1 MTLRRSF
8 FASVLAGFL
17 LGLSFHIAS
26 AQEPL
31 TVRTPATPLVMH
43 DPYFSVW
50 SFHDDLTGGPTR
62 HWTGTPQQMAGL
74 VRIDG
79 KTYRFMGGERGD
91 DGVPALKQLS
101 RTIWPTRTIYDFED
115 AGIHLTL
122 TFFTPALPQDLDVLS
137 RPVTYVGWDV
147 RSTDSQQHAVMIY
160 FDASAQLATNTGDDT
175 VVWGRERIGD
185 MQALRI
191 GTNTQPVLEKS
202 GDNLR
207 IDWGWL
213 YIAVPP
219 QQGLDMAATD
229 AGAREQFA
237 KNGALPQNDDLDMP
251 RQVKHG
257 LPLLAVR
264 FDLGS
269 VGSASVS
276 RHLMIAYDDR
286 FSIEYLNRR
295 LRAYWRRNGMTTA
308 EMLEKAE
315 ADESELRRKAEA
327 FDRELTSDLEK
338 EGGTHYAQLA
348 TLAYRQTIAAHKLVA
363 DVDGTPF
370 LFSKENFS
378 NGCIDTVDVTYPSSP
393 FFLLLNPKLLQAQL
407 EPMMQYAS
415 LPRWRWP
422 FAPHDLG
429 TYPLANGQVYGG
441 GERTEEDQMPVEES
455 GNLIIL
461 TNALAHAENSA
472 AFAQKYWPLL
482 TKWAEYLKEKGMDP
496 ENQLSTDDFAGHLPH
511 NTNLSIK
518 AIEALGSYA
527 QLAQM
532 LGKEQEAEQYHK
544 LAAQMAAKWK
554 DMALDGD
561 HYKLAF
567 DQPGSWSQKYNLVW
581 DSVLG
586 LHLFAPQIIEQETA
600 FYLKHQNSFG
610 LPLDNRK
617 TYTKLDWIVWTATM
631 SGSEKNFIALTDPLY
646 KYMTESPSRV
656 PLSDWFET
664 TDGTQVGFQA
674 RSVVG
679 GVYMKMLAD
688 PAMWKKWV
696 QAAGEAAP
704 SGANH

>member
-1 MTLRRSF
+1 MPFSRT
-8 FASVLAGFL
+8 V
-17 LGLSFHIAS
+17 LGLCAAILILFPAKKAAV
-26 AQEPL
+26 AQEP
-31 TVRTPATPLVMH
+31 VSARTPATPLVLH

-50 SFHDDLTGGPTR
+50 SFNDDLTDGPTR
-62 HWTGTPQQMAGL
+62 HWTGTSQQMSGL
-74 VRIDG
+74 MRIDG
-79 KTYRFMGGERGD
+79 KAFRFMGNDREL
-91 DGVPALKQLS
+91 PALKQIS
-101 RTIWPTRTIYDFED
+101 RAIWPTRTIYDFED

-122 TFFTPALPQDLDVLS
+122 TFFTPAIPQNLDILS
-137 RPVTYVGWDV
+137 RPVTYVSWDV
-147 RSTDSQQHAVMIY
+147 RSIDGQSHATSLY
-160 FDASAQLATNTGDDT
+160 FDASSQLATNDDNDT
-175 VVWGRERIGD
+175 VVWGRERVGD
-185 MQALRI
+185 MQALHV
-191 GTNTQPVLEKS
+191 GTNAQRELAKS

-213 YIAVPP
+213 YVAVPP
-219 QQGLDMAATD
+219 QQGIETAASS
-229 AGAREQFA
+229 AEARRQFA
-237 KNGALPQNDDLDMP
+237 QNGALPSSDDLDMP
-251 RQVKHG
+251 RPVKHG

-264 FDLGS
+264 FDLGN
-269 VGSASVS
+269 VGSAPVS
-276 RHLMIAYDDR
+276 RRILLAYDDR

-295 LRAYWRRNGMTTA
+295 LRAYWRRNGMTAA

-315 ADESELRRKAEA
+315 ADELSLRTQAEA
-327 FDRELTSDLEK
+327 FDKELVADLTR
-338 EGGTHYAQLA
+338 EGGEHYAQLA

-363 DVDGTPF
+363 DVDGTPM

-407 EPMMQYAS
+407 QPMLEYAS

-461 TNALAHAENSA
+461 VNALAHAEGSA
-472 AFAQKYWPLL
+472 AFAQHYWETLS
-482 TKWAEYLKEKGMDP
+482 KWAEYLKEKGMDP

-532 LGKEQEAEQYHK
+532 LGKKEEAAEYRK
-544 LAAQMAAKWK
+544 LAEQMAAKWK
-554 DMALDGD
+554 GMALDGD
-561 HYKLAF
+561 HYMLAF
-567 DQPGSWSQKYNLVW
+567 DQAGSWSQKYNLVW
-581 DSVLG
+581 DRVLG
-586 LHLFAPQIIEQETA
+586 LHLFSPKIVDQEMA
-600 FYLKHQNSFG
+600 FYLKHQNAFG

-617 TYTKLDWIVWTATM
+617 TYTKLDWIVWTATL
-631 SGSEKNFIALTDPLY
+631 SDKQSDFVALTDPLY
-646 KYMTESPSRV
+646 KFMIASPTRV

-664 TDGTQVGFQA
+664 TDGRQVGFQA

-688 PAMWKKWV
+688 PAMWKKW
-696 QAAGEAAP
+696 AAK
-704 SGANH
+704 

>member
-1 MTLRRSF
+1 MPFSRT
-8 FASVLAGFL
+8 V
-17 LGLSFHIAS
+17 LGLCAAILISFPAKKAAV
-26 AQEPL
+26 AQEP
-31 TVRTPATPLVMH
+31 VSARTPATPLVLH

-50 SFHDDLTGGPTR
+50 SFNDDLTDGPTR
-62 HWTGTPQQMAGL
+62 HWTGTSQQMSGL

-79 KTYRFMGGERGD
+79 KAFRFMGNDREL
-91 DGVPALKQLS
+91 PALKQIS
-101 RTIWPTRTIYDFED
+101 RAIWPTRTIYDFED

-122 TFFTPALPQDLDVLS
+122 TFFTPAIPQDLDILS
-137 RPVTYVGWDV
+137 RPVTYVSWDV
-147 RSTDSQQHAVMIY
+147 RSIDGQSHATSLY
-160 FDASAQLATNTGDDT
+160 FDASSQLATNDDNDT
-175 VVWGRERIGD
+175 VVWGRERVGD
-185 MQALRI
+185 MQALHV
-191 GTNTQPVLEKS
+191 GTNAQQELAKS

-213 YIAVPP
+213 YVAVPP
-219 QQGLDMAATD
+219 QQGIETAASSEE
-229 AGAREQFA
+229 ARRQFA
-237 KNGALPQNDDLDMP
+237 QNGALPSSDDLDMP
-251 RQVKHG
+251 RPVKHG

-264 FDLGS
+264 FDLGN
-269 VGSASVS
+269 VGSAPVS
-276 RHLMIAYDDR
+276 RRILLAYDDR

-315 ADESELRRKAEA
+315 AEEPSLRTQAEA
-327 FDRELTSDLEK
+327 FDKELVADLTR
-338 EGGTHYAQLA
+338 EGGEHYAQLA

-363 DVDGTPF
+363 DVDGTPM

-407 EPMMQYAS
+407 QPMLEYAS

-461 TNALAHAENSA
+461 VNALAHAEGSA
-472 AFAQKYWPLL
+472 TFAQQYWETLS
-482 TKWAEYLKEKGMDP
+482 KWAEYLKEKGMDP

-532 LGKEQEAEQYHK
+532 LGKKEEAAQYRK
-544 LAAQMAAKWK
+544 LAEQMAAKWK
-554 DMALDGD
+554 GMALDGD

-567 DQPGSWSQKYNLVW
+567 DQSGSWSQKYNLVW
-581 DSVLG
+581 DRVLG
-586 LHLFAPQIIEQETA
+586 LHLFSPEIVDQETA
-600 FYLKHQNSFG
+600 FYLKHQNAFG

-617 TYTKLDWIVWTATM
+617 TYTKLDWIVWTATL
-631 SGSEKNFIALTDPLY
+631 SDKQSDFVALTDPLY
-646 KYMTESPSRV
+646 KFMIASPTRV

-664 TDGTQVGFQA
+664 TDGRQVGFQA

-688 PAMWKKWV
+688 PAMWKKWTAKS
-696 QAAGEAAP
+696 Q
-704 SGANH
+704 

>member
-1 MTLRRSF
+1 
-8 FASVLAGFL
+8 VL
-17 LGLSFHIAS
+17 
-26 AQEPL
+26 
-31 TVRTPATPLVMH
+31 H

-50 SFHDDLTGGPTR
+50 SFNDELTDGPTR
-62 HWTGTPQQMAGL
+62 HWTGTSQQMSGL

-79 KTYRFMGGERGD
+79 KAFRFMGNDREL
-91 DGVPALKQLS
+91 PALKQIS
-101 RTIWPTRTIYDFED
+101 RAIWPTRTIYDFED

-122 TFFTPALPQDLDVLS
+122 TFFTPAIPQDLDILS
-137 RPVTYVGWDV
+137 RPVTYVSWDV
-147 RSTDSQQHAVMIY
+147 RSIDGQSHATSLY
-160 FDASAQLATNTGDDT
+160 FDASSQLATNDDNDT
-175 VVWGRERIGD
+175 VVWGRERVGD
-185 MQALRI
+185 MQALHV
-191 GTNTQPVLEKS
+191 GTNAQRELAKS

-213 YIAVPP
+213 YVAVPP
-219 QQGLDMAATD
+219 QQGIETAASS
-229 AGAREQFA
+229 AEARRQFA
-237 KNGALPQNDDLDMP
+237 QNGALPSSDDLDMP
-251 RQVKHG
+251 RPVKHG

-264 FDLGS
+264 FDLGN
-269 VGSASVS
+269 VGSAPVS
-276 RHLMIAYDDR
+276 RRILLAYDDR

-315 ADESELRRKAEA
+315 AEEPSLRTQAEA
-327 FDRELTSDLEK
+327 FDKELVTDLTR
-338 EGGTHYAQLA
+338 EGGEHYAQLA

-363 DVDGTPF
+363 DVDGTPM

-407 EPMMQYAS
+407 QPMMVYAS

-461 TNALAHAENSA
+461 VNALAHAEGSA
-472 AFAQKYWPLL
+472 AFAQHYWETLS
-482 TKWAEYLKEKGMDP
+482 KWAEYLKEKGMDP

-532 LGKEQEAEQYHK
+532 LGKKEEAAEYRK
-544 LAAQMAAKWK
+544 LAEQMAAKWK
-554 DMALDGD
+554 GMALDGD

-567 DQPGSWSQKYNLVW
+567 DQSGSWSQKYNLVW
-581 DSVLG
+581 DRVLG
-586 LHLFAPQIIEQETA
+586 LHLFSPKIVDQEMA
-600 FYLKHQNSFG
+600 FYLKHQNAFG

-617 TYTKLDWIVWTATM
+617 TYTKLDWIVWTATL
-631 SGSEKNFIALTDPLY
+631 SDKQSDFVALTDPLY
-646 KYMTESPSRV
+646 KFMIASPTRV

-664 TDGTQVGFQA
+664 TDGRQVGFQA

-688 PAMWKKWV
+688 PAMWKKW
-696 QAAGEAAP
+696 AAK
-704 SGANH
+704 

>member
-1 MTLRRSF
+1 LPFSRT
-8 FASVLAGFL
+8 V
-17 LGLSFHIAS
+17 LGLCAAILILFPAKKAAV
-26 AQEPL
+26 AQEP
-31 TVRTPATPLVMH
+31 VSARTPATPLVLH

-50 SFHDDLTGGPTR
+50 SFNDDLTDGPTR
-62 HWTGTPQQMAGL
+62 HWTGTSQQMSGL
-74 VRIDG
+74 MRIDG
-79 KTYRFMGGERGD
+79 KAFRFMGNDREL
-91 DGVPALKQLS
+91 PALKQIS
-101 RTIWPTRTIYDFED
+101 RAIWPTRTIYDFED

-122 TFFTPALPQDLDVLS
+122 TFFTPAIPQNLDILS
-137 RPVTYVGWDV
+137 RPVTYVSWDV
-147 RSTDSQQHAVMIY
+147 RSIDGQSHATSLY
-160 FDASAQLATNTGDDT
+160 FDASSQLATNDDNDT
-175 VVWGRERIGD
+175 VVWGRERVGD
-185 MQALRI
+185 MQALHV
-191 GTNTQPVLEKS
+191 GTNAQRELAKS

-213 YIAVPP
+213 YVAVPP
-219 QQGLDMAATD
+219 QQGIETAASS
-229 AGAREQFA
+229 AEARRQFA
-237 KNGALPQNDDLDMP
+237 QNGALPSSDDLDMP
-251 RQVKHG
+251 RPVKHG

-264 FDLGS
+264 FDLGN
-269 VGSASVS
+269 VGSAPVS
-276 RHLMIAYDDR
+276 RRILLAYDDR

-295 LRAYWRRNGMTTA
+295 LRAYWRRNGMTAA

-315 ADESELRRKAEA
+315 ADELSLRTQAEA
-327 FDRELTSDLEK
+327 FDKELVADLTR
-338 EGGTHYAQLA
+338 EGGEHYAQLA

-363 DVDGTPF
+363 DVDGTPM

-407 EPMMQYAS
+407 QPMLEYAS

-461 TNALAHAENSA
+461 VNALAHAEGSA
-472 AFAQKYWPLL
+472 AFAQHYWETLS
-482 TKWAEYLKEKGMDP
+482 KWAEYLKEKGMDP

-532 LGKEQEAEQYHK
+532 LGKKEEAAEYRK
-544 LAAQMAAKWK
+544 LAEQMAAKWK
-554 DMALDGD
+554 GMALDGD
-561 HYKLAF
+561 HYMLAF
-567 DQPGSWSQKYNLVW
+567 DQAGSWSQKYNLVW
-581 DSVLG
+581 DRVLG
-586 LHLFAPQIIEQETA
+586 LHLFSPKIVDQEMA
-600 FYLKHQNSFG
+600 FYLKHQNAFG

-617 TYTKLDWIVWTATM
+617 TYTKLDWIVWTATL
-631 SGSEKNFIALTDPLY
+631 SDKQSDFVALTDPLY
-646 KYMTESPSRV
+646 KFMIASPTRV

-664 TDGTQVGFQA
+664 TDGRQVGFQA

-688 PAMWKKWV
+688 PAMWKKW
-696 QAAGEAAP
+696 AAK
-704 SGANH
+704 

>member
-1 MTLRRSF
+1 MPIFDSLPGALRSF
-8 FASVLAGFL
+8 SVFL
-17 LGLSFHIAS
+17 LLLVAVTCAR
-26 AQEPL
+26 AQAPV
-31 TVRTPATPLVMH
+31 TARTPATPLVLH
-43 DPYFSVW
+43 DPYFSLW
-50 SFHDDLTGGPTR
+50 SFDDDLTAGSTR
-62 HWTGTPQQMAGL
+62 HWTGTRQQMTGL

-79 KTYRFMGGERGD
+79 KTYRFLGD
-91 DGVPALKQLS
+91 DRDIPALKQVS

-137 RPVTYVGWDV
+137 RPATYVSWDV
-147 RSTDSQQHAVMIY
+147 RSTDSQPHATSLY
-160 FDASAQLATNTGDDT
+160 FDASSQLATNTDDDT

-185 MQALRI
+185 MQALRV
-191 GTNTQPVLEKS
+191 GTNAQAVLAKS

-207 IDWGWL
+207 IDWGWF
-213 YIAVPP
+213 YVAVPP
-219 QQGLDMAATD
+219 QPGTDTAASD
-229 AGAREQFA
+229 YMAREQFA
-237 KNGALPQNDDLDMP
+237 KDGSLPTSDDLDMP
-251 RQVKHG
+251 RAVKHA

-269 VGSASVS
+269 VTSTPVS
-276 RHLMIAYDDR
+276 RRVLLAYDDR
-286 FSIEYLNRR
+286 FAIEYLNRR

-315 ADESELRRKAEA
+315 AEESSLRSKADA
-327 FDRELTSDLEK
+327 FDKELVADLEH
-338 EGGTHYAQLA
+338 EGGSHYAQLA
-348 TLAYRQTIAAHKLVA
+348 TLAYRQTIAAHKLVV
-363 DVDGTPF
+363 DVDGTPM

-378 NGCIDTVDVTYPSSP
+378 NGCIDTVDVTYPSAP
-393 FFLLLNPKLLQAQL
+393 FFLLLNPRLLQAQL
-407 EPMMQYAS
+407 EPMFAYAS
-415 LPRWRWP
+415 LARWRWP

-461 TNALAHAENSA
+461 TNALAHAENSGD
-472 AFAQKYWPLL
+472 FAQKYWPLL

-527 QLAQM
+527 QLADR
-532 LGKEQEAEQYHK
+532 LGKKQEATEYRK
-544 LAAQMAAKWK
+544 LAEQMAAKWK
-554 DMALDGD
+554 DMAIDGD

-567 DQPGSWSQKYNLVW
+567 DQSGSWSQKYNLVW
-581 DSVLG
+581 DRVLG
-586 LHLFAPQIIEQETA
+586 LHLFSPQIVDQELA
-600 FYLKHQNSFG
+600 FYLKHQNAFG

-617 TYTKLDWIVWTATM
+617 SYTKLDWIVWTATL
-631 SGSEKNFIALTDPLY
+631 SAKQSDFIALTDPLY
-646 KYMTESPSRV
+646 KFMTESPTRV

-664 TDGTQVGFQA
+664 TDGKQVGFQA

-679 GVYMKMLAD
+679 GVYMKMLAN
-688 PAMWKKWV
+688 PQMWTKW
-696 QAAGEAAP
+696 ADKAK
-704 SGANH
+704 

>member
-1 MTLRRSF
+1 MPFSRT
-8 FASVLAGFL
+8 V
-17 LGLSFHIAS
+17 LGLCAAILISFPAKKAAV
-26 AQEPL
+26 AQEP
-31 TVRTPATPLVMH
+31 VSARTPATPLVLH

-50 SFHDDLTGGPTR
+50 SFNDELTDGPTR
-62 HWTGTPQQMAGL
+62 HWTGTSQQMSGL

-79 KTYRFMGGERGD
+79 KAFRFMGNDREL
-91 DGVPALKQLS
+91 PALKQIS
-101 RTIWPTRTIYDFED
+101 RAIWPTRTIYEFED

-122 TFFTPALPQDLDVLS
+122 TFFTPAIPQDLDILS
-137 RPVTYVGWDV
+137 RPVTYVSWDV
-147 RSTDSQQHAVMIY
+147 RSIDGQSHATSLY
-160 FDASAQLATNTGDDT
+160 FDASSQLATNDDNDT
-175 VVWGRERIGD
+175 VVWGRERVGD
-185 MQALRI
+185 MQALHV
-191 GTNTQPVLEKS
+191 GTNAQQELAKS

-213 YIAVPP
+213 YVAVPP
-219 QQGLDMAATD
+219 QQGIETAASS
-229 AGAREQFA
+229 AEARRQFA
-237 KNGALPQNDDLDMP
+237 QNGALPSSDDLDMP
-251 RQVKHG
+251 RPAKHG

-264 FDLGS
+264 FDLGN
-269 VGSASVS
+269 VGSAPVS
-276 RHLMIAYDDR
+276 RRILLAYDDR

-315 ADESELRRKAEA
+315 AEEPSLRTQAEA
-327 FDRELTSDLEK
+327 FDKELVTDLTR
-338 EGGTHYAQLA
+338 EGGEHYAQLA

-363 DVDGTPF
+363 DVDGTPM

-407 EPMMQYAS
+407 QPMMVYAS

-461 TNALAHAENSA
+461 VNALAHAEGSA
-472 AFAQKYWPLL
+472 AFAQQYWVTLS
-482 TKWAEYLKEKGMDP
+482 KWAEYLKEKGMDP

-532 LGKEQEAEQYHK
+532 LGKKEEAAEYRK
-544 LAAQMAAKWK
+544 LAEQMAAKWK
-554 DMALDGD
+554 GMALDGD

-567 DQPGSWSQKYNLVW
+567 DQAGSWSQKYNLVW
-581 DSVLG
+581 DRVLG
-586 LHLFAPQIIEQETA
+586 LHLFSPKIVDQEMA
-600 FYLKHQNSFG
+600 FYLKHQNAFG

-617 TYTKLDWIVWTATM
+617 TYTKLDWIVWTATL
-631 SGSEKNFIALTDPLY
+631 SDKQSDFVALTDPLY
-646 KYMTESPSRV
+646 KFMIASPTRV

-664 TDGTQVGFQA
+664 TDGRQVGFQA

-688 PAMWKKWV
+688 PAMWKKW
-696 QAAGEAAP
+696 AAK
-704 SGANH
+704 

>member
-1 MTLRRSF
+1 MEMRDLPFSRT
-8 FASVLAGFL
+8 V
-17 LGLSFHIAS
+17 LGLCAAILISFPAKKAAV
-26 AQEPL
+26 AQEP
-31 TVRTPATPLVMH
+31 VSARTPATPLVLH

-50 SFHDDLTGGPTR
+50 SFNDELTDGPTR
-62 HWTGTPQQMAGL
+62 HWTGTSQQMSGL

-79 KTYRFMGGERGD
+79 KAFRFMGNDREL
-91 DGVPALKQLS
+91 PALKQIS
-101 RTIWPTRTIYDFED
+101 RAIWPTRTIYDFED

-122 TFFTPALPQDLDVLS
+122 TFFTPAIPRDLDILS
-137 RPVTYVGWDV
+137 RPVTYVSWDV
-147 RSTDSQQHAVMIY
+147 RSIDGQSHATSLY
-160 FDASAQLATNTGDDT
+160 FDASSQLATNDDNDT
-175 VVWGRERIGD
+175 VVWGRERVGD
-185 MQALRI
+185 MQALHV
-191 GTNTQPVLEKS
+191 GTNAQQELAKS

-213 YIAVPP
+213 YVAVPP
-219 QQGLDMAATD
+219 QQGIETAASS
-229 AGAREQFA
+229 AEARRQFA
-237 KNGALPQNDDLDMP
+237 QNGALPSSDDLDMP
-251 RQVKHG
+251 RPVKHG

-264 FDLGS
+264 FDLGN
-269 VGSASVS
+269 VGSTPVS
-276 RHLMIAYDDR
+276 RRILLAYDDR

-295 LRAYWRRNGMTTA
+295 LRAYWRRNGMTAA

-315 ADESELRRKAEA
+315 ADELSLRTQAEA
-327 FDRELTSDLEK
+327 FDKELVADLTR
-338 EGGTHYAQLA
+338 EGGEHYAQLA

-363 DVDGTPF
+363 DVDGTPM

-407 EPMMQYAS
+407 QPMLEYAS

-461 TNALAHAENSA
+461 VNALAHAEGSA
-472 AFAQKYWPLL
+472 AFAQQYWVTLS
-482 TKWAEYLKEKGMDP
+482 KWAEYLKEKGMDP

-532 LGKEQEAEQYHK
+532 LGKKEEAAEYRK
-544 LAAQMAAKWK
+544 LAEQMAAKWK
-554 DMALDGD
+554 GMALDGD

-567 DQPGSWSQKYNLVW
+567 DQAGSWSQKYNLVW
-581 DSVLG
+581 DRVLG
-586 LHLFAPQIIEQETA
+586 LHLFSPKIVDQEMA
-600 FYLKHQNSFG
+600 FYLKHQNAFG

-617 TYTKLDWIVWTATM
+617 TYTKLDWIVWTATL
-631 SGSEKNFIALTDPLY
+631 SDKQSDFVALTDPLY
-646 KYMTESPSRV
+646 KFMIASPTRV

-664 TDGTQVGFQA
+664 TDGRQGGFQA

-688 PAMWKKWV
+688 PAMWKKW
-696 QAAGEAAP
+696 AAK
-704 SGANH
+704 

>member
-1 MTLRRSF
+1 MEMRDLPFSRT
-8 FASVLAGFL
+8 A
-17 LGLSFHIAS
+17 LGLCAAILISFPAKKTAV
-26 AQEPL
+26 AQEP
-31 TVRTPATPLVMH
+31 VSARTPATPLVLH

-50 SFHDDLTGGPTR
+50 SFNDELTDGPTR
-62 HWTGTPQQMAGL
+62 HWTGTSQQMSGL

-79 KTYRFMGGERGD
+79 KAFRFMGNDREL
-91 DGVPALKQLS
+91 PALKQIS
-101 RTIWPTRTIYDFED
+101 RAIWPTRTIYDFEG

-122 TFFTPALPQDLDVLS
+122 TFFTPAIPQDLDIFS
-137 RPVTYVGWDV
+137 RPVTYVSWDV
-147 RSTDSQQHAVMIY
+147 RSIDGQSHATSLY
-160 FDASAQLATNTGDDT
+160 FDASSQLATNDDNDT
-175 VVWGRERIGD
+175 VVWGRERVGD
-185 MQALRI
+185 MQALHV
-191 GTNTQPVLEKS
+191 GTNAQQELAKS

-213 YIAVPP
+213 YVAIPP
-219 QQGLDMAATD
+219 QQGIETAASSEE
-229 AGAREQFA
+229 ARRQFA
-237 KNGALPQNDDLDMP
+237 QNGSLPSSDDLDMP
-251 RQVKHG
+251 RPVKHG

-264 FDLGS
+264 FDLGN
-269 VGSASVS
+269 VGSAPVS
-276 RHLMIAYDDR
+276 RRILLAYDDR

-315 ADESELRRKAEA
+315 GDESSLRTQAEA
-327 FDRELTSDLEK
+327 FDKELVADLTR
-338 EGGTHYAQLA
+338 EGGEHYAQLA

-363 DVDGTPF
+363 DVDGTPM

-407 EPMMQYAS
+407 QPMMEYAS

-461 TNALAHAENSA
+461 VNALAHAEGSA
-472 AFAQKYWPLL
+472 AFAQQYWETLS
-482 TKWAEYLKEKGMDP
+482 KWVEYLKEKGMDP

-532 LGKEQEAEQYHK
+532 LGKKEEAAEYRK
-544 LAAQMAAKWK
+544 LAEQMAAKWK
-554 DMALDGD
+554 GMALDGD

-567 DQPGSWSQKYNLVW
+567 DQSGSWSQKYNLVW
-581 DSVLG
+581 DRVLG
-586 LHLFAPQIIEQETA
+586 LHLFSPEIVDQEMA
-600 FYLKHQNSFG
+600 FYLKHQNAFG

-617 TYTKLDWIVWTATM
+617 MYTKLDWIVWTATL
-631 SGSEKNFIALTDPLY
+631 SDKQSDFVALTDPLY
-646 KYMTESPSRV
+646 KFMIASPTRV

-664 TDGTQVGFQA
+664 TDGRQVGFQA

-688 PAMWKKWV
+688 PAMWKKWT
-696 QAAGEAAP
+696 AK
-704 SGANH
+704 

>member
-1 MTLRRSF
+1 MQKSRSLRAAICLGAVFVVSF
-8 FASVLAGFL
+8 ISSRVLM
-17 LGLSFHIAS
+17 
-26 AQEPL
+26 AQEPV
-31 TVRTPATPLVMH
+31 TARTPTTPLVLH

-50 SFHDDLTGGPTR
+50 SFNDDLTGGPTR
-62 HWTGTPQQMAGL
+62 HWTGSRQQMTGL

-79 KTYRFMGGERGD
+79 KTYRFMGGDRD
-91 DGVPALKQLS
+91 IPVLKQLS
-101 RTIWPTRTIYDFED
+101 RAIWPTRTIYDFED

-122 TFFTPALPQDLDVLS
+122 TFFTPALPDDLDVLS
-137 RPVTYVGWDV
+137 RPVTYVSWNV
-147 RSTDSQQHAVMIY
+147 RSVDGQPHATSLY
-160 FDASAQLATNTGDDT
+160 FDASAQLATNTDDDT
-175 VVWGRERIGD
+175 VVWGRERVGD

-191 GTNTQPVLEKS
+191 GTNAQPVLAKS

-213 YIAVPP
+213 YVAVPP
-219 QQGLDMAATD
+219 QPGTETAASN
-229 AGAREQFA
+229 AEAREQFA
-237 KNGALPQNDDLDMP
+237 QNGSLPASDDLDMP
-251 RQVKHG
+251 RPAKHSM
-257 LPLLAVR
+257 PVLAVR

-269 VGSASVS
+269 VSSAPVS
-276 RHLMIAYDDR
+276 RRVLLAYDDR

-315 ADESELRRKAEA
+315 ADESSLRTRAEA
-327 FDRELTSDLEK
+327 FDKELVSDLTQ
-338 EGGTHYAQLA
+338 EGGEHYAQLA

-363 DVDGTPF
+363 DVDGTPM

-407 EPMMQYAS
+407 HPMMEYAS

-441 GERTEEDQMPVEES
+441 GERTEDDQMPVEES

-461 TNALAHAENSA
+461 VNALAHAEGTA
-472 AFAQKYWPLL
+472 AFAQQYWETLS
-482 TKWAEYLKEKGMDP
+482 KWAQYLKEKGLDP

-532 LGKEQEAEQYHK
+532 LGKKQEAEEYRK
-544 LAAQMAAKWK
+544 LAEQMAAKWK
-554 DMALDGD
+554 DMAIEGD

-567 DQPGSWSQKYNLVW
+567 DQAGTWSQKYNLVW
-581 DSVLG
+581 DRVLG
-586 LHLFAPQIIEQETA
+586 LHLFSPQIVDQELA
-600 FYLKHQNSFG
+600 FYLKHQNAFG

-617 TYTKLDWIVWTATM
+617 TYTKLDWIVWTATL
-631 SGSEKNFIALTDPLY
+631 SEKQSDFIALTDPLY
-646 KYMTESPSRV
+646 KYMTESPTRV

-664 TDGTQVGFQA
+664 TDGKQVGFQA

-679 GVYMKMLAD
+679 GVYMKMLSNPD
-688 PAMWKKWV
+688 LWKKWV
-696 QAAGEAAP
+696 AK
-704 SGANH
+704 SK

>member
-1 MTLRRSF
+1 MTSRRF
-8 FASVLAGFL
+8 LPAFVLVGL
-17 LGLSFHIAS
+17 LICFPYNALS
-26 AQEPL
+26 QEPI
-31 TVRTPATPLVMH
+31 TARTPATPLVLH

-50 SFHDDLTGGPTR
+50 SFDDNLTDSPTR

-74 VRIDG
+74 VRVDG

-91 DGVPALKQLS
+91 DGVPALKQVS
-101 RTIWPTRTIYDFED
+101 RAIWPTRTIYDFED

-122 TFFTPALPQDLDVLS
+122 TFFTPAFPQDLDVLS
-137 RPVTYVGWDV
+137 RPVTYISWDV
-147 RSTDSQQHAVMIY
+147 RSTDSQQHAVALY
-160 FDASAQLATNTGDDT
+160 FDATAQLATNTGDDT
-175 VVWGRERIGD
+175 VVWGHEWIGD

-191 GTNTQPVLEKS
+191 GTNTQPVLAKS

-213 YIAVPP
+213 YVAVPP
-219 QQGLDMAATD
+219 QQGVATSAAS
-229 AGAREQFA
+229 AEAREQFV
-237 KNGALPQNDDLDMP
+237 KDGTLPKSDDLDMP
-251 RQVKHG
+251 RAVKHG

-269 VGSASVS
+269 VGSASAS
-276 RHLMIAYDDR
+276 RRLMIAYDDR

-315 ADESELRRKAEA
+315 ADERELRRKGEE
-327 FDRELTSDLEK
+327 FDRELTSDLER
-338 EGGTHYAQLA
+338 EGGAHYAQLA
-348 TLAYRQTIAAHKLVA
+348 TLAYRQTIAAHKLVV

-407 EPMMQYAS
+407 EPMLQYAS

-441 GERTEEDQMPVEES
+441 GERTEDDQMPVEES

-461 TNALAHAENSA
+461 TNALAHAEDSA
-472 AFAQKYWPLL
+472 AFAQKYWPVL

-532 LGKEQEAEQYHK
+532 LGKTKDSLAYRK
-544 LAAQMAAKWK
+544 LAEQMAAKWK
-554 DMALDGD
+554 DMAFDED

-567 DQPGSWSQKYNLVW
+567 DQPGTWSQKYNLVW
-581 DSVLG
+581 DQILG
-586 LHLFAPQIIEQETA
+586 LHLFSPQIIEQETA
-600 FYLKHQNSFG
+600 FYLKHQNTFG

-617 TYTKLDWIVWTATM
+617 TYTKLDWIVWTATL
-631 SGSEKNFIALTDPLY
+631 SGDQKNFVALTDPLY

-664 TDGTQVGFQA
+664 TDGKQVGFQA

-679 GVYMKMLAD
+679 GVYIKMLDD
-688 PAMWKKWV
+688 PAMWKKW
-696 QAAGEAAP
+696 A
-704 SGANH
+704 SGKTQ

>member
-1 MTLRRSF
+1 MEMRDLPFSRT
-8 FASVLAGFL
+8 V
-17 LGLSFHIAS
+17 LGLCAAILISFPAKKAAV
-26 AQEPL
+26 AQEP
-31 TVRTPATPLVMH
+31 VSARTPATPLVLH

-50 SFHDDLTGGPTR
+50 SFNDELTDGPTR
-62 HWTGTPQQMAGL
+62 HWTGTSQQMSGL

-79 KTYRFMGGERGD
+79 KAFRFMGNDREL
-91 DGVPALKQLS
+91 PALKQIS
-101 RTIWPTRTIYDFED
+101 RAIWPTRTIYDFED

-122 TFFTPALPQDLDVLS
+122 TFFTPAIPRDLDILS
-137 RPVTYVGWDV
+137 RPVTYVSWDV
-147 RSTDSQQHAVMIY
+147 RSIDGQSHATSLY
-160 FDASAQLATNTGDDT
+160 FDASSQLATNDDNDT
-175 VVWGRERIGD
+175 VVWGRERVGD
-185 MQALRI
+185 MQALHV
-191 GTNTQPVLEKS
+191 GTNAQRELAKS

-213 YIAVPP
+213 YVAVPP
-219 QQGLDMAATD
+219 QQGIETAASS
-229 AGAREQFA
+229 AEARRQFA
-237 KNGALPQNDDLDMP
+237 QNGALPSSDDLDMP
-251 RQVKHG
+251 RPVKHG

-264 FDLGS
+264 FDLGN
-269 VGSASVS
+269 VGSAPVS
-276 RHLMIAYDDR
+276 RRILLAYDDR

-315 ADESELRRKAEA
+315 AEEPSLRTQAEA
-327 FDRELTSDLEK
+327 FDKELVTDLTR
-338 EGGTHYAQLA
+338 EGGEHYAQLA

-363 DVDGTPF
+363 DVDGTPM

-407 EPMMQYAS
+407 QPMMVYAS

-441 GERTEEDQMPVEES
+441 GERTEENQMPVEES

-461 TNALAHAENSA
+461 VNALAHAEGSA
-472 AFAQKYWPLL
+472 AFAQQYWVTLS
-482 TKWAEYLKEKGMDP
+482 KWAEYLKEKGMDP

-532 LGKEQEAEQYHK
+532 LGKKEEAAEYRK
-544 LAAQMAAKWK
+544 LAEQMAAKWK
-554 DMALDGD
+554 GMALDGD
-561 HYKLAF
+561 HYMLAF
-567 DQPGSWSQKYNLVW
+567 DQAGSWSQKYNLVW
-581 DSVLG
+581 DRVLG
-586 LHLFAPQIIEQETA
+586 LHLFSPKIVDQEMA
-600 FYLKHQNSFG
+600 FYLKHQNAFG

-617 TYTKLDWIVWTATM
+617 TYTKLDWIVWTATL
-631 SGSEKNFIALTDPLY
+631 SDKQSDFVALTDPLY
-646 KYMTESPSRV
+646 KFMIASPTRV

-664 TDGTQVGFQA
+664 TDGRQVGFQA

-688 PAMWKKWV
+688 PAMWKKW
-696 QAAGEAAP
+696 AAK
-704 SGANH
+704 